1 MKLKEIMDARSALVK
16 LKTACTAPRLSYT
29 IMKLLKATEDDEQ
42 FYVDKYRKILDKYG
56 EKNEDGTFVIVDGLL
71 QIKQESYDKFNAK
84 VKELNEI
91 EVEDKNVG
99 WKIKLSDLDGFELTP
114 EDMLNLDMFINAE
127 E

>member
-42 FYVDKYRKILDKYG
+42 FYIDKYRKILDKYG

-71 QIKQESYDKFNAK
+71 QIKQESCDKFNAK